1 MNPEYDPDMAYED
14 AHEGHYPQ
22 PPEGA
27 DDEGL
32 LYDDSEWIA
41 ERAEL
46 DGDFDS
52 DNSAGTDDY
61 GYEDYGYYGSD
72 EVD

>member
-14 AHEGHYPQ
+14 AHEGAYPQ

-27 DDEGL
+27 DDEGFI
-32 LYDDSEWIA
+32 YDDSEWIA

-46 DGDFDS
+46 DDSMDGDFDS
-52 DNSAGTDDY
+52 DMNSAGTD
-61 GYEDYGYYGSD
+61 DYGYYGSD

>member
-1 MNPEYDPDMAYED
+1 MIPEYDPDMAYED
-14 AHEGHYPQ
+14 AHEGMYPQ

-52 DNSAGTDDY
+52 DMNSAGTD
-61 GYEDYGYYGSD
+61 EEYGYYGSD
-72 EVD
+72 EGD

>member
-14 AHEGHYPQ
+14 AHEGMYPQ

-27 DDEGL
+27 DDEGFI
-32 LYDDSEWIA
+32 YDDSEWIA

-46 DGDFDS
+46 DDSMDGDFDS

-61 GYEDYGYYGSD
+61 GYYGSD
-72 EVD
+72 EGD

>member
-1 MNPEYDPDMAYED
+1 MNPEYDPDSAYED

-41 ERAEL
+41 GRAEL

-52 DNSAGTDDY
+52 DMNSADHGTD
-61 GYEDYGYYGSD
+61 EDYGYYGSD
-72 EVD
+72 EGD